1 MRKIATIALVT
12 VATLL
17 SGVVVAASTANAHS
31 AAAENTGYLK
41 RATTSY
47 QEPLNTSIPVHFGLK
62 QDQKVLIVCFQEGQQ
77 VNGNNVWFR
86 IGQDGKLGFIP
97 RDVVNG
103 VNPDALK
110 HC

>member
-1 MRKIATIALVT
+1 MRRIATIALVT
-12 VATLL
+12 IAAVL
-17 SGVVVAASTANAHS
+17 SGVVVAANTANAHS
-31 AAAENTGYLK
+31 APGEQIGYLK

-47 QEPLNTSIPVHFGLK
+47 QEPSNRSIPVHFGLK
-62 QDQKVLIVCFQEGQQ
+62 QDQKVLVVCFIEGQE